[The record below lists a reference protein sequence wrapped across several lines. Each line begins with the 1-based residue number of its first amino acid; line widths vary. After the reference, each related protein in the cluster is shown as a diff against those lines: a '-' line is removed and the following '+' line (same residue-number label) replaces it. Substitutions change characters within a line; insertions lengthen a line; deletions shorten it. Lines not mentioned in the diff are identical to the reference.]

1 MIRLA
6 IRVSRE
12 HAELVLAELAEIA
25 PGGLEERDIDV
36 DTVEFA
42 IYGAPGELPP
52 LPDLKAAAGPA
63 LVDVSTT
70 ELEDDW
76 DVRWRTWHP
85 AVVVEAGGRT
95 LRVRPPWEEARPNT
109 IDVAI
114 EPAQAFGTGA
124 HETTRPQPAAADGAG
139 PARRAR
145 RLGLRLGRAGDRGG
159 QAGLRSR
166 DRL

>member
-25 PGGLEERDIDV
+25 PGGLEERDVDP

-70 ELEDDW
+70 E
-76 DVRWRTWHP
+76 
-85 AVVVEAGGRT
+85 
-95 LRVRPPWEEARPNT
+95 
-109 IDVAI
+109 
-114 EPAQAFGTGA
+114 
-124 HETTRPQPAAADGAG
+124 
-139 PARRAR
+139 
-145 RLGLRLGRAGDRGG
+145 
-159 QAGLRSR
+159 
-166 DRL
+166 